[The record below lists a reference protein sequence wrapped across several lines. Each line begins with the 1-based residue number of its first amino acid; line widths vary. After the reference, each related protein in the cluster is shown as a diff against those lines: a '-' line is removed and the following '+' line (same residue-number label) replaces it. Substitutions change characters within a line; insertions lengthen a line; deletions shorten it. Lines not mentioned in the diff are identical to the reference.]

1 MSLADWIAWGSII
14 LSRAVF
20 GDPDFQGYLTIG
32 DIKLGILSQ
41 NGRTYKVF
49 ESVKQSPSDELV
61 EFRDG
66 MQSIVFSVP
75 LEIKEFDQE
84 FLAAVNIQS
93 KSSNIASSPK
103 DPLMQTLYEEFAK
116 VSIEDKNKLQQML
129 KRLYIV
135 FMRDVRS
142 GNSK

>member
-1 MSLADWIAWGSII
+1 MSLA
-14 LSRAVF
+14 
-20 GDPDFQGYLTIG
+20 

-116 VSIEDKNKLQQML
+116 VSIEDKNKWQQML